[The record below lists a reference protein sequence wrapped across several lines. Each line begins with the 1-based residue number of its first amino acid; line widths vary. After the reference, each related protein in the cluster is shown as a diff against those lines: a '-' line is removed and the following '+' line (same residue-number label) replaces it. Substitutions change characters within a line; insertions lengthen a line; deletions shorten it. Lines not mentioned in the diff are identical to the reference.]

1 MAKKRKRIKNKK
13 KVRPVNYLDRLNGL
27 KNGEFVSNDV
37 PLFSGT
43 SKPNEFVT
51 IDGAIIPDGTPY
63 HIDFDGVLKEE
74 YYFTG
79 TRFSSDSQSIYR
91 IKGESAF
98 GQYKRLKG
106 SLNSQQ
112 YFTETQFEP
121 SKKDLKRGFAYR
133 FFARKRFGDK
143 KLIEITE
150 VDFQKNSKM
159 YTTVETRWEV
169 GDNKQKI
176 QIKNTAN
183 KENLL
188 KKGFVELE
196 NLNVMQGYTGPDDDL
211 IVLTSLEKFKTQE
224 KKKKTKKRISKKGK
238 GKKGRGR
245 NRTQSTQTQTTEAP
259 TGGSGGAY

>member
-1 MAKKRKRIKNKK
+1 
-13 KVRPVNYLDRLNGL
+13 
-27 KNGEFVSNDV
+27 
-37 PLFSGT
+37 
-43 SKPNEFVT
+43 
-51 IDGAIIPDGTPY
+51 
-63 HIDFDGVLKEE
+63 
-74 YYFTG
+74 
-79 TRFSSDSQSIYR
+79 
-91 IKGESAF
+91 
-98 GQYKRLKG
+98 
-106 SLNSQQ
+106 
-112 YFTETQFEP
+112 
-121 SKKDLKRGFAYR
+121 
-133 FFARKRFGDK
+133 
-143 KLIEITE
+143 
-150 VDFQKNSKM
+150 M

-176 QIKNTAN
+176 QIKNTTN